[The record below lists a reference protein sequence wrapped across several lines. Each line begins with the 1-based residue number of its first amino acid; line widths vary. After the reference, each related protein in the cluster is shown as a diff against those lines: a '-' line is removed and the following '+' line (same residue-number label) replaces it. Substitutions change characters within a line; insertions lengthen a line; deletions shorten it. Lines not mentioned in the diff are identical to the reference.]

1 MTVLHLELI
10 ENNLFV
16 LDFSISKTLVSRV
29 KRSQEGEFFLHGYE
43 IFFSRFSLLSIYQ
56 NTSESIRPCFREKSD
71 MSQQP

>member
-10 ENNLFV
+10 EDNLFV

-56 NTSESIRPCFREKSD
+56 TLLKVSDPVFEKN
-71 MSQQP
+71 PT